1 MMIPQTLVGIVTI
14 DLREVHESS
23 TFGDSSRIVF
33 HHVLFCFTR
42 LEDELALAY
51 YGFIIVIGVL

>member
-1 MMIPQTLVGIVTI
+1 MMILQTLVGIIAI

-23 TFGDSSRIVF
+23 AFGDSSRIVF